1 MDARIDPGPENMSSK
16 FTDEFLPKFMQLTLH
31 SFILKEDL
39 YDVVLETNGRQF
51 KAHKIILSAFSQFF
65 K

>member
-1 MDARIDPGPENMSSK
+1 MASNFK
-16 FTDEFLPKFMQLTLH
+16 DEFLPNFLQFTLR
-31 SFILKEDL
+31 SFIVNEDL

-51 KAHKIILSAFSQFF
+51 KAHKIILSAVSEFF